1 MPALPY
7 SITISDEESAYLKS
21 LIKTRTIQAQVVD
34 RARILLWKSE
44 AKTDKAIADGLG
56 ISVNTVR
63 RCIDRYLN
71 GGINLAIFD
80 NDRSGRP
87 VEITDDAKSWIISI
101 ACQKPCDLGYAAELW
116 TLAALH
122 KHIQAHAEEAG
133 YPRLKTVT
141 KPWLQKISQ
150 KRWRLSR
157 SKSSIILNEKIL
169 TLRIKCMMSFWFI
182 NRWRCSL
189 TITEISSYRTTGI

>member
-1 MPALPY
+1 MPALSY

-87 VEITDDAKSWIISI
+87 VEITDDAMRAI
-101 ACQKPCDLGYAAELW
+101 AKKAAERKTGARGLR
-116 TLAALH
+116 TVV
-122 KHIQAHAEEAG
+122 EEALSDIMFDA
-133 YPRLKTVT
+133 PSDDT
-141 KPWLQKISQ
+141 IS
-150 KRWRLSR
+150 KV
-157 SKSSIILNEKIL
+157 IL
-169 TLRIKCMMSFWFI
+169 TGECVTDGKAPEVIRDPSARK
-182 NRWRCSL
+182 NRRNSEKK
-189 TITEISSYRTTGI
+189 TAKKNPA

>member
-1 MPALPY
+1 MPALSY

-122 KHIQAHAEEAG
+122 KHITG
-133 YPRLKTVT
+133 TCGRSWLSTLKDSYQTMAS
-141 KPWLQKISQ
+141 KISQ
-150 KRWRLSR
+150 KDGYKTIQNQVLS
-157 SKSSIILNEKIL
+157 
-169 TLRIKCMMSFWFI
+169 
-182 NRWRCSL
+182 
-189 TITEISSYRTTGI
+189 

>member
-1 MPALPY
+1 MPALSY

-80 NDRSGRP
+80 NDRSGDYRRCKIMDYP
-87 VEITDDAKSWIISI
+87 YSLPKALRSWLCRGIMDTGGTAQTHTGTCGRSW
-101 ACQKPCDLGYAAELW
+101 LS
-116 TLAALH
+116 TLKDSYQTMAS
-122 KHIQAHAEEAG
+122 
-133 YPRLKTVT
+133 
-141 KPWLQKISQ
+141 KISQ
-150 KRWRLSR
+150 KDGYKTIQNQVLS
-157 SKSSIILNEKIL
+157 
-169 TLRIKCMMSFWFI
+169 
-182 NRWRCSL
+182 
-189 TITEISSYRTTGI
+189 